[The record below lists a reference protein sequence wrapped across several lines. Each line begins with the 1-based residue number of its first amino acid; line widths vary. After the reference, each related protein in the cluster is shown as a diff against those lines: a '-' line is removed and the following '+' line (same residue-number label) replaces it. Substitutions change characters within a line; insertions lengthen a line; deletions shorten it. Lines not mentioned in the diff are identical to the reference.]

1 MPGCRPAIDTGLP
14 YCEPVSFEPDDTA
27 AFAAFVRA
35 HGRGVVATASVSGAP
50 EAALVGIAA
59 LDDGTLIFD
68 TYADSR
74 KAANLRHDER
84 VAIVVGTD
92 ADVSVQIEGTATI
105 TVGEEREQRGAAYN
119 AQFPGARAL
128 DPDFAVVVV
137 RPEWVR
143 VYDASAQPAVV
154 TEARW

>member
-1 MPGCRPAIDTGLP
+1 MTFDP
-14 YCEPVSFEPDDTA
+14 SDTA

-35 HGRGVVATASVSGAP
+35 QGRAVVATVAPSGAP

-68 TYADSR
+68 ASDDSR
-74 KAANLRHDER
+74 KVHNLRENGR
-84 VAIVVGTD
+84 VAVVIGTEGD
-92 ADVSVQIEGTATI
+92 MTVQVEGVATI
-105 TVGEEREQRGAAYN
+105 TSGASREQHGAAYN
-119 AQFPGARAL
+119 EQFPGSRAL
-128 DPDFAVVVV
+128 DQGFAVVVV

>member
-1 MPGCRPAIDTGLP
+1 
-14 YCEPVSFEPDDTA
+14 VSFDPDDTA
-27 AFAAFVRA
+27 AFAAFVRE
-35 HGRGVVATASVSGAP
+35 HGRGVVATASASGAP

-59 LDDGTLIFD
+59 LDDGALIFD

-74 KAANLRHDER
+74 KAANLRHDDR
-84 VAIVVGTD
+84 VAVVVGTEG
-92 ADVSVQIEGTATI
+92 DVSVQIEGTATI
-105 TVGEEREQRGAAYN
+105 TVGEERERHGATYN
-119 AQFPGARAL
+119 AQFPGSRAL

-143 VYDASAQPAVV
+143 VYDASTRPPVV